1 MTSKKAKLARGDNH
15 VHFMYDDEPYTR
27 VGVEFVDIS
36 PHAPVKGNLLWVFVK
51 NDKLGLTLNEGI
63 IHIFSREDAREI
75 YRACL
80 TDGFQVVK

>member
-1 MTSKKAKLARGDNH
+1 MTSKKAKLARGDHH

-36 PHAPVKGNLLWVFVK
+36 PHAPVKGNQLWVFVK
-51 NDKLGLTLNEGI
+51 NDKLVFIEGM
-63 IHIFSREDAREI
+63 IHIFSREEAREI

>member
-1 MTSKKAKLARGDNH
+1 MTSKKAKLARGDHH

-36 PHAPVKGNLLWVFVK
+36 PHTLVKNNQLWVFVK
-51 NDKLGLTLNEGI
+51 NDKLVFTEGM
-63 IHIFSREDAREI
+63 IHIFSREEAREI

>member
-1 MTSKKAKLARGDNH
+1 MTSKKAKLARGDHH
-15 VHFMYDDEPYTR
+15 VLFLYYDDPYTQ

-36 PHAPVKGNLLWVFVK
+36 PHTPMKGNQLRVFVK
-51 NDKLGLTLNEGI
+51 NSELAFTEGM
-63 IHIFSREDAREI
+63 IHIYPREEAREI

>member
-1 MTSKKAKLARGDNH
+1 MTSKKAKLARGDHH

-36 PHAPVKGNLLWVFVK
+36 PHTPVKDNQLRVFVK
-51 NDKLGLTLNEGI
+51 NDEIALTEGI

-75 YRACL
+75 YRTCL